1 MTNRQLFAD
10 EAWLPSP
17 AAVSLL
23 LACLALGS
31 CQRAAGAAPE
41 RRPLPVAWTLAE
53 PATSLTALRRYHGE
67 LRFRRSSELAFR
79 RSDRVVELCVQEGQ
93 AVAAGDLLARLETRP
108 LAAEQRAAAARVRSA
123 AARLEELERG
133 PRPEQI
139 ELAAARVR
147 EWEARLAAAQLT
159 AQRLQVLAEGKHGSQ
174 EEADLARRAA
184 EAGAAALEGARASLS
199 ELENG
204 TRSEQIEAARAEL
217 AAAEAEE
224 ARLGLEL
231 ELSELRAP
239 FAGRVAELGLEVGA
253 LAAPGQSALRLV
265 ESDALEAWIGLPP
278 AVLVELEARLADS
291 PQVLLD
297 LEGRQVAATWIA
309 ALPESDPATRTRTAL
324 FALTSAD
331 SARSSA
337 GALVCLP
344 FERTVEARGL
354 WLPAEALVRGE
365 EGLWAAYALVERGG
379 RTELERRV
387 LEVVHDAGPRVLV
400 SGLLAEGERVLA
412 SGVHRAV
419 AGQWVEAADAEP
431 SGEAGR

>member
-31 CQRAAGAAPE
+31 CQRAAGAPPP
-41 RRPLPVAWTLAE
+41 RRPLPVAWTLPE
-53 PATSLTALRRYHGE
+53 PATSLQVLRRYHGE